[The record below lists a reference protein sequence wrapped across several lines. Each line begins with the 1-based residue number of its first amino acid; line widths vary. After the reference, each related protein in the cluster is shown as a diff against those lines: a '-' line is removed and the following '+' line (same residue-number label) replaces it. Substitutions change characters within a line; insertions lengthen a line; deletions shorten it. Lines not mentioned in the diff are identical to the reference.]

1 LLLDLPTPAITL
13 WEAFREHLFAD
24 FALDYN
30 EDKAN
35 RLTLQAISRYLQGAS
50 LSQFGLPE
58 PARVDRKVNMEL
70 DAFLDR
76 HETLLQQS
84 QESYDMM
91 NVEQRSIYDR
101 IFNSIGMGG
110 CYFLDGKAGRGK
122 TFLVNAI
129 CNRIRGEGHIA
140 CNGSERRAL

>member
-1 LLLDLPTPAITL
+1 MTNLASDLKISTESRSELEPVWTL
-13 WEAFREHLFAD
+13 
-24 FALDYN
+24 
-30 EDKAN
+30 
-35 RLTLQAISRYLQGAS
+35 
-50 LSQFGLPE
+50 E
-58 PARVDRKVNMEL
+58 PAGVDREVNMEL

-91 NVEQRSIYDR
+91 NVEQRSTYDC

-110 CYFLDGKAGRGK
+110 CYFLDSKAGREK

-140 CNGSERRAL
+140 CITGSTALSVTLYERGRTAHSMFGIPVQENS